1 MGPYHKS
8 QGPAIGQGLATT
20 WNQGLAGLTLIDKT
34 QGLATGQG
42 LATTWNQGLA
52 GLTLI
57 DKVPVPVL
65 AQERVDPAPDLAQ
78 ERVHPPLALAL
89 GLASNLQ
96 YRNRQERREREQL

>member
-1 MGPYHKS
+1 MG
-8 QGPAIGQGLATT
+8 GLATGQGLATT

-57 DKVPVPVL
+57 DKVPVEVL
-65 AQERVDPAPDLAQ
+65 AQEWMDPAPDLAQ
-78 ERVHPPLALAL
+78 EWMAPAPAA
-89 GLASNLQ
+89 NLQ
-96 YRNRQERREREQL
+96 YRNRQERREREQLYI

>member
-57 DKVPVPVL
+57 DKVPVEVL

-78 ERVHPPLALAL
+78 EWMNPALALAC
-89 GLASNLQ
+89 NLQ